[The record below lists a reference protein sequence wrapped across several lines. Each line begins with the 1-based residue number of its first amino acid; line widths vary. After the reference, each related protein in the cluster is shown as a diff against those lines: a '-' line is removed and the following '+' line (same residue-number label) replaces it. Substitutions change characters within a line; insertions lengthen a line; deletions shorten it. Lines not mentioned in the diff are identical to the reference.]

1 MSWCWLALVDERPED
16 CLAAS
21 AVHEDGRAAGVLA
34 AWARGRKPV
43 RHALR
48 ADARI
53 IDRGGAPA
61 WVSLVVTPPGVRL
74 RFDDLAVQQ
83 ARRALL
89 ADWWP
94 RAASA
99 LLRDASHFE
108 GSILAA
114 ADRVRLRADPFARIF
129 PARILAVARG
139 LLGSVPPPTGPA
151 IERYGSSNPWPPA
164 DYEA

>member
-1 MSWCWLALVDERPED
+1 MSWCWLALVEERPRD
-16 CLAAS
+16 CLAA
-21 AVHEDGRAAGVLA
+21 ATVQEDGSPAGVLA

-48 ADARI
+48 ADGRI
-53 IDRGGAPA
+53 VDPGGAPA

-114 ADRVRLRADPFARIF
+114 DREALRADPFARIF
-129 PARILAVARG
+129 PARTLALASG
-139 LLGSVPPPTGPA
+139 LLGSVLPPTGPA
-151 IERYGSSNPWPPA
+151 IERYGSANPWPAA